1 MKIFWLMEDV
11 HTFTNSVK
19 NHQMAACNY
28 MQYFIT
34 FTNLPWTRFR
44 ILKFLT
50 EMKYLP
56 RFRI

>member
-19 NHQMAACNY
+19 NYQMAACNY

-34 FTNLPWTRFR
+34 FTKDLPWTRFR
-44 ILKFLT
+44 ILEFLT
-50 EMKYLP
+50 KMKH
-56 RFRI
+56 

>member
-11 HTFTNSVK
+11 HTYTNSVK

-44 ILKFLT
+44 ILEFLT
-50 EMKYLP
+50 EMKY
-56 RFRI
+56 